1 MRKNQELYNA
11 KKLAHY
17 HSTKV
22 AVRTVEKCV
31 AVTPAAKEM
40 EQQAL
45 LREQAGLYRRAS
57 YFWLRCLDMAQ
68 TEVERARIAV
78 RRDQCIS
85 RSNGLRRGDYSG
97 IGARGVVYD

>member
-1 MRKNQELYNA
+1 MRKNVEQYNA

-22 AVRTVEKCV
+22 AVRQVQKCV

-78 RRDQCIS
+78 RRDQCIA